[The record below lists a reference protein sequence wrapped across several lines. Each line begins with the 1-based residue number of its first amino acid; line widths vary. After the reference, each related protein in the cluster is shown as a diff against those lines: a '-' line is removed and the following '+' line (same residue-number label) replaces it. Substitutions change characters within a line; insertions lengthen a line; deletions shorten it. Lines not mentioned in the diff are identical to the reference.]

1 MKIKFL
7 FSILFISVLSIS
19 STYASFPVTA
29 TNPTSTTTQISEIED
44 TTAMTTTVATADRRT
59 VAIILAF
66 VSVLILPFGF
76 HNWYLG
82 RKKQALWQT
91 LLVFP
96 LGILLLPALASW
108 IWQIVD
114 LVRILSKD
122 PKFD

>member
-1 MKIKFL
+1 MKFKL
-7 FSILFISVLSIS
+7 LLSILFVSVLSIGS
-19 STYASFPVTA
+19 SYASFPVTA
-29 TNPTSTTTQISEIED
+29 TNTLSTTTQVSELNED
-44 TTAMTTTVATADRRT
+44 VEMTTPAAAAERRT

-66 VSVLILPFGF
+66 VSVLLLPFGF

-91 LLVFP
+91 LMVFP
-96 LGILLLPALASW
+96 GFILIIPPLVSW
-108 IWQIVD
+108 VWQIVD